1 MKIVMCIIGMIL
13 VTKAIYPV
21 GIKLIKP
28 AWSREQNIRRQVLIV
43 AASFAAEAAAAV
55 MYTRLGVKVAG
66 QMAPGSLKLAFSG
79 FVFIMG
85 MKFGSSTMF

>member
-1 MKIVMCIIGMIL
+1 MKIAMCIIGMIL

-43 AASFAAEAAAAV
+43 AVSFVAEAVAAV
-55 MYTRLGVKVAG
+55 M
-66 QMAPGSLKLAFSG
+66 
-79 FVFIMG
+79 
-85 MKFGSSTMF
+85 

>member
-43 AASFAAEAAAAV
+43 AASFAAEAA
-55 MYTRLGVKVAG
+55 
-66 QMAPGSLKLAFSG
+66 QP
-79 FVFIMG
+79 
-85 MKFGSSTMF
+85 

>member
-28 AWSREQNIRRQVLIV
+28 AWSREQNIRRQVLIIAV
-43 AASFAAEAAAAV
+43 SFVAEAVAAV
-55 MYTRLGVKVAG
+55 MYTRLGFPAG
-66 QMAPGSLKLAFSG
+66 YNKQSD
-79 FVFIMG
+79 
-85 MKFGSSTMF
+85 STFDI